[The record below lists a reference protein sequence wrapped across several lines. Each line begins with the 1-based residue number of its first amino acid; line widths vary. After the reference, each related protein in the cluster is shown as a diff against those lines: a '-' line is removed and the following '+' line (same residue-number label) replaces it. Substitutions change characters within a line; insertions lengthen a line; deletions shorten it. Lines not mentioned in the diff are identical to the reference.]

1 MDGEDMNHLARA
13 VVGASAFLEFAES
26 DTLNPDDAVKAL
38 EDIAH
43 ALHGASPEEIEALR
57 EACAAERKSYAQ
69 HGANSEVLQFFDR
82 FLYNVGLIE
91 APPDRSGQS

>member
-1 MDGEDMNHLARA
+1 VDGEDMNHLARA

-43 ALHGASPEEIEALR
+43 ALHGASPQEIAALR
-57 EACAAERKSYAQ
+57 EACAAERESYAR

-82 FLYNVGLIE
+82 FLYNVGLLE
-91 APPDRSGQS
+91 EPPGSSAQS